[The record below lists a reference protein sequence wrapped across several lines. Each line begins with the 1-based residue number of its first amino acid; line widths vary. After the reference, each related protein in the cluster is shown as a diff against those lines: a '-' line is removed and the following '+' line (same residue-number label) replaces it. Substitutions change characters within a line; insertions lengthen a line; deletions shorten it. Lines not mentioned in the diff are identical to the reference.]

1 MAKSGVLSQRI
12 TTTMHA
18 TTHIDAPAHVV
29 QGTPFIDEVPLPHFF
44 GTGIVVNLPKKK
56 WEPITGDDLEKACGH
71 VIRKN
76 DVLILNTGWHHDYDY
91 EDGDYFAYC
100 PGFVASAGLQ
110 WCCWAS
116 LTMHRRLRSSLTGQ
130 FFQQIQ
136 KWASI
141 RSRPWFESINIF
153 LIARDVALV
162 IFLAGSRKVR
172 LHTSANN

>member
-76 DVLILNTGWHHDYDY
+76 DVLILNTGWHHDY

-100 PGFVASAGLQ
+100 PGFVASAGY
-110 WCCWAS
+110 WMGIFDDAS
-116 LTMHRRLRSSLTGQ
+116 KAKEFTDWT
-130 FFQQIQ
+130 
-136 KWASI
+136 
-141 RSRPWFESINIF
+141 IF
-153 LIARDVALV
+153 STNPEVGIHQVPPLV
-162 IFLAGSRKVR
+162 
-172 LHTSANN
+172 